1 MSPDASHPSSD
12 TPPSPASV
20 AEHSIAWQPL
30 TPAGVAAFATA
41 RGSRLFLLQLIT
53 AGLTAWVVLWFL
65 GANWFPIIREAIG
78 RLPDQGLIQNQQ
90 LSLAGATAE
99 PLAENRFLAVVVD
112 ADGIGTPSLATDLR
126 VEFHR
131 RNAAVCSLFGCLNFD
146 YPPDSTLQFN
156 RPELDSRWGAWQPM
170 FYWIAGLGTAVW
182 LLISW
187 AVLATIYCPLVR
199 LYAFFKDRH
208 LTLVGSWKLCCA
220 ALLPAALAA
229 SGCILLYGLGLI
241 DLPQFLIFWS
251 LHLAVGWVYLILS
264 PLKLPRASDA
274 RPLTKNPFGDG
285 PAAQA
290 PLPENSPG
298 ASDGNPS

>member
-1 MSPDASHPSSD
+1 MSPDASPPSSD
-12 TPPSPASV
+12 TPPSPAIASEQPV
-20 AEHSIAWQPL
+20 AWQPL
-30 TPAGVAAFATA
+30 TPAGVAAFAAA

-53 AGLTAWVVLWFL
+53 AGLSTWVVLWFL

-78 RLPDQGLIQNQQ
+78 RLPDQGLIQHQQ
-90 LSLAGATAE
+90 LSLAGTTTE
-99 PLAENRFLAVVVD
+99 PLAENRFLALVVD
-112 ADGIGTPSLATDLR
+112 ADGIGTPTLATDLR

-131 RNAAVCSLFGCLNFD
+131 RHAAVCSLFGCLNFD
-146 YPPDSTLQFN
+146 YPPDFTLQFN

-170 FYWIAGLGTAVW
+170 FYWIAGLGTVAW

-187 AVLATIYCPLVR
+187 TVLATIYCPLVR
-199 LYAFFKDRH
+199 LYAFFKDRR

-241 DLPQFLIFWS
+241 DLPQFLVFWS

-264 PLKLPRASDA
+264 PLELPRASDA
-274 RPLTKNPFGDG
+274 LPTAKNPFGDD
-285 PAAQA
+285 PTVT
-290 PLPENSPG
+290 PPPESSTIS
-298 ASDGNPS
+298 SDGNPS